1 MLQLTTL
8 RGSVLEE
15 AIPSTSRHGAA
26 RALPAKDILGHVCP
40 ELQLS
45 ALKMAQPGVK
55 VCADMNDSE
64 RARNTPRNSD
74 IR

>member
-1 MLQLTTL
+1 M
-8 RGSVLEE
+8 LEE

-45 ALKMAQPGVK
+45 ALKMAQPGIK
-55 VCADMNDSE
+55 VCADLE
-64 RARNTPRNSD
+64 
-74 IR
+74 